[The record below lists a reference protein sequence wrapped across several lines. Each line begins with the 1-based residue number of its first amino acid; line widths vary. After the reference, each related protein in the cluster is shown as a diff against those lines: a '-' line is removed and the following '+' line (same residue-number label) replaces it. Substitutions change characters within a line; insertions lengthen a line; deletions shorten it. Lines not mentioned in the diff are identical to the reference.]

1 MNQILNRSSMMEKRF
16 FGLVYLLLGIAAGAQ
31 ATGHWTTNPYDFQY
45 DMTVYIKL
53 SVTNQDAYE
62 VAAFYGD
69 ECRGVGSLMS
79 VGDDVKYFYMRIRSN
94 VESGEQISFRVYNT
108 ETNKECLVSNT
119 IEFGAQTVVGLPSNP
134 LILNIV
140 IIGDV
145 NGDGDVDI
153 ADAVCI
159 VNHVVGKPTPTF
171 ITAAVDVNNDGDI
184 DIADAVRIVN
194 LVVGKIPALAP
205 RRDWRS
211 MLEPE

>member
-1 MNQILNRSSMMEKRF
+1 MDMNQILNRSSMMGKRF

-31 ATGHWTTNPYDFQY
+31 ATGHWTINPYDFQY

-108 ETNKECLVSNT
+108 ETNKEYLVSNT

-145 NGDGDVDI
+145 NGDGI
-153 ADAVCI
+153 ITAQDASLVQQLVAKKI
-159 VNHVVGKPTPTF
+159 TPTTEG
-171 ITAAVDVNNDGDI
+171 IVYDAADVNADGMVTAQDASLIQQHVAQKI
-184 DIADAVRIVN
+184 DLSTIN
-194 LVVGKIPALAP
+194 N
-205 RRDWRS
+205 
-211 MLEPE
+211 